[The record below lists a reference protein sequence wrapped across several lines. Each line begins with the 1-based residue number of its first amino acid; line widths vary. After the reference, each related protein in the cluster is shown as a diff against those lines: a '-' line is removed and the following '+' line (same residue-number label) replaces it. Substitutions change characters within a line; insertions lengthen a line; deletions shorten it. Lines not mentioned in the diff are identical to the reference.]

1 MMSPA
6 SFTITRE
13 QAAELAEEFAR
24 NASADTADLEDM
36 QRLSVEAILEA
47 QNTGTYRV
55 FPTMGPGWR
64 ELMFGGILPPVEP
77 EPVCIPGMRAF
88 PRTQGGVMRAVS
100 YKY

>member
-77 EPVCIPGMRAF
+77 EPATAELWEKLWLIEGPGQCSIF
-88 PRTQGGVMRAVS
+88 
-100 YKY
+100 